1 MPTPSSPREL
11 PAPAPCPECGGMCVH
26 AYTAPYTLGLLRSGS
41 VFRGRSRLRAVA
53 CTSCGL
59 TRLYAQ
65 TPSELMPKR

>member
-1 MPTPSSPREL
+1 
-11 PAPAPCPECGGMCVH
+11 MCVH

-53 CTSCGL
+53 CTVCGL

-65 TPSELMPKR
+65 KPSELMPKR